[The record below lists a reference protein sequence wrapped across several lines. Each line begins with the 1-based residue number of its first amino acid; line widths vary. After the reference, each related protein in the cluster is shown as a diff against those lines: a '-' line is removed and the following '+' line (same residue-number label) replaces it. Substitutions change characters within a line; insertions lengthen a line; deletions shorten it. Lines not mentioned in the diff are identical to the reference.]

1 MNFITAAP
9 IWLVLFCVL
18 LALLFSWGFYFYRFK
33 DQINLKL
40 RLLLAFFRFLIV
52 FMIALI
58 LLSPL
63 VMLRAKEVEKPLIVF
78 AQDNSKSILYTSDSA
93 FYTHDYLLKIKNVS
107 EKLSEKFDFRFY
119 PFDAKVHKSDSIS
132 FNGNETNLYALF
144 QQLQTTFGGRNV
156 GGLILATDGIYNK
169 SESPYSL
176 AETLPFPIYSVV
188 MGDTTQKVDLV
199 IRSVD
204 YNKTTYYKNT
214 FPIEIQVAAFNLFGK
229 KSILTVSSSDRVL
242 FSKEIAISS
251 NKYSQTIRL
260 YVDANIKGL
269 QKYHINLTPVE
280 GEFTAKNNQYDIFVN
295 VRDVRDKVLITYQ
308 TPHPDIAAIKEA
320 LATTDMYQVDVK
332 SIQDINQSL
341 NDYKVVFA
349 YQLPD
354 VKNNA
359 NELFIN
365 AKKNNIPIVYIIGSQ
380 TSIPQFNGL
389 NSGAKV
395 EQKNKMWNDVFPA
408 LNPNFVIFSSNDDF
422 KQYLQNLPPLKSPF
436 GSFLLSNSVSTF
448 LFQRVGNF
456 SSSMPLVSFN
466 DQLGQKNCVVF
477 GEGIWKWR
485 LACYQQ
491 YNHYRFFDEMI
502 NKIPQYLV
510 AQSDNSNFRVKINQL
525 FNQSE
530 PITAKAELY
539 NLALELDNNPEVS
552 FVVTNNQGKKFPY
565 SFSRENRSYTLDLGQ
580 FSQGEYNWVANTKLG
595 DQVYQKSGAFIV
607 QDIDIE
613 SLNLTADISLL
624 RSLSILHGGK
634 TLSARNVDQVVDEI
648 AKNPNIKPISFYS
661 KSYTELSNSWFY
673 LLLIFVIA
681 ISEWFIRK
689 YNGLL

>member
-40 RLLLAFFRFLIV
+40 RLLLAFFRFLLV

-78 AQDNSKSILYTSDSA
+78 AQDNSKSILYTSDST

-119 PFDAKVHKSDSIS
+119 TFDANAHKSDSIT

-156 GGLILATDGIYNK
+156 GGLIVATDGIYNK

-422 KQYLQNLPPLKSPF
+422 KQYLQNLPPLKAPF

-607 QDIDIE
+607 QDVDIE

>member
-1 MNFITAAP
+1 LNFITAAP

-18 LALLFSWGFYFYRFK
+18 LALFFSWGFYFYRFK

-40 RLLLAFFRFLIV
+40 RLLLAFFRFLLV

-78 AQDNSKSILYTSDSA
+78 AQDNSKSILYTSDST

-119 PFDAKVHKSDSIS
+119 TFDANVHKSDSIT
-132 FNGNETNLYALF
+132 FNGNETNLYTLF

-359 NELFIN
+359 NELFIS

-389 NSGAKV
+389 NCGAKV

-422 KQYLQNLPPLKSPF
+422 KQYLQNLPPLKAPF
-436 GSFLLSNSVSTF
+436 GSFLLSNSISTF

-580 FSQGEYNWVANTKLG
+580 FSQGEYHWVANTKLG

-607 QDIDIE
+607 QDVDIE

>member
-18 LALLFSWGFYFYRFK
+18 LALFFSWGFYFYRFK

-40 RLLLAFFRFLIV
+40 RLLLAFFRFLLV

-78 AQDNSKSILYTSDSA
+78 AQDNSKSILYTSDST

-119 PFDAKVHKSDSIS
+119 TFDANVHKSDSIT
-132 FNGNETNLYALF
+132 FNGNETNLYTLF

-359 NELFIN
+359 NELFIS

-389 NSGAKV
+389 NCGAKV

-422 KQYLQNLPPLKSPF
+422 KQYLQNLPPLKAPF
-436 GSFLLSNSVSTF
+436 GSFLLSNSISTF

-580 FSQGEYNWVANTKLG
+580 FSQGEYHWVANTKLG

-607 QDIDIE
+607 QDVDIE